1 MATHPDIQNDTA
13 VVPDFERMMDEFILL
28 TLLLNHFVLRGGWTV
43 RSVLGLGRYPL
54 TEIFIHLKKKNKEK
68 I

>member
-1 MATHPDIQNDTA
+1 MATHPDIQNNTA

-28 TLLLNHFVLRGGWTV
+28 TLLLDHFVLRGGWTV

-54 TEIFIHLKKKNKEK
+54 TEIFIH
-68 I
+68 